1 MEIHILLRIIQNNL
15 IMLNPIINLITLENN
30 KSRKWR
36 LRGMGEKENSAKIVL
51 IGEKSVGKTSIR
63 RQYNGLGF
71 RTAHLMTIGTEFSQ
85 KEVIV
90 QNEKLDFH
98 IWDIASDLNY
108 ETLRR
113 QKYLRKTDGAMIVFD
128 LSRYETFFRLTYWLN
143 ELSEANPRSKIPIL
157 FVGNKTDLKRDRVI
171 PEEDARKFVEK
182 IKEDKSIKTS
192 WVGYVETS
200 AKTAHNIKESFHL
213 LADAIVNSP

>member
-1 MEIHILLRIIQNNL
+1 MS
-15 IMLNPIINLITLENN
+15 NPLVYLITLDNK
-30 KSRKWR
+30 KSRKWKF
-36 LRGMGEKENSAKIVL
+36 RGAGEKEISAKIVL
-51 IGEKSVGKTSIR
+51 IGENSVGKTSIR
-63 RQYNGLGF
+63 RQFNGLGF

-85 KEVIV
+85 KEIIME
-90 QNEKLDFH
+90 NEKLDFH

-128 LSRYETFFRLTYWLN
+128 LTRYETFFRLTYWLN

-157 FVGNKTDLKRDRVI
+157 FVGNKTDLTRDRVI
-171 PEEDARKFVEK
+171 PEEDVRKFVEK

-192 WVGYVETS
+192 WVGYIETS
-200 AKTAHNIKESFHL
+200 AKTGHNIKESFHL
-213 LADAIVNSP
+213 LADALVNNQ

>member
-1 MEIHILLRIIQNNL
+1 
-15 IMLNPIINLITLENN
+15 MLNPLVYLITLDTN

-36 LRGMGEKENSAKIVL
+36 LRGLGEKQISAKIVL
-51 IGEKSVGKTSIR
+51 IGENAVGKTSIR

-85 KEVIV
+85 KEVV
-90 QNEKLDFH
+90 MENEKLDFH

-128 LSRYETFFRLTYWLN
+128 VTRYETFFRLTYWLN
-143 ELSEANPRSKIPIL
+143 ELFEANPRSRMPIL
-157 FVGNKTDLKRDRVI
+157 FVGNKTDLSRDRVI
-171 PEEDARKFVEK
+171 PEEEVRKFVNK
-182 IKEDKSIKTS
+182 IKEDSNMKTS
-192 WVGYVETS
+192 WVGYIETS
-200 AKTAHNIKESFHL
+200 AKTANNIKESFHL
-213 LADAIVNSP
+213 LADAIVNNQ